1 MKSKF
6 LSLGIESTA
15 HTFGASIVSSDGKIL
30 ADVKDVY
37 KPATGSGIHPREASR
52 HHSNVAHVVIRDALE
67 KGNIKSSEIE
77 IISYSAGPGL
87 GPCLRV
93 GATVARTL
101 ALHLKRPLV
110 PVNHAIGHIEL
121 GCLTTGS
128 LDPVTLLVSGGHTMI
143 TAYNAGK
150 WRAFGETLDITAG
163 QLLDQLGRHAGY
175 SSPAGAVIEKLASG
189 SSRYLKLPYS
199 VKGNDVSLSG
209 ILTASKRLLDQGEG
223 IRDVCFSVQET
234 AFAMLTEVTERAV
247 AFLEKPEILLT
258 GGVAANTRLTEMLK
272 SMSEER
278 RVTFR
283 VIPRNY
289 AGDCGAQIAW
299 VGALAFRSGVQVP
312 VGSSWV
318 KQSWRFDGVE
328 VPWRIVN

>member
-1 MKSKF
+1 MKADF

-15 HTFGASIVSSDGKIL
+15 HTFGVSVVRSDGQIL
-30 ADVKDVY
+30 SDVKDVY
-37 KPATGSGIHPREASR
+37 RPTSGSGIHPREASR
-52 HHSNVAHVVIRDALE
+52 HHAIVAPTVVRQALE
-67 KGNIKSSEIE
+67 KASLRSPEVGM
-77 IISYSAGPGL
+77 ISYSAGPGL

-101 ALHLKRPLV
+101 ALRLKRPLV

-128 LDPVTLLVSGGHTMI
+128 IDPVTLLVSGGHTMI
-143 TAYNAGK
+143 TAYSSGK

-175 SSPAGAVIEKLASG
+175 SSPSGAVIEKLARE
-189 SSRYLKLPYS
+189 SSRYLQLPYS

-209 ILTASKRLLDQGEG
+209 ILTASKRLLDGG
-223 IRDVCFSVQET
+223 DRFSDVCFSVQET
-234 AFAMLTEVTERAV
+234 AFSMLTEVTERAV
-247 AFLEKPEILLT
+247 AFLEKGEVLLV
-258 GGVAANTRLTEMLK
+258 GGVAANSRLTAMLK
-272 SMSEER
+272 TMCEER
-278 RVTFR
+278 NVKFR

-299 VGALAFRSGVQVP
+299 SGALAFSSGVKVP
-312 VGSSWV
+312 VEDSWV

-328 VPWRIVN
+328 ALWRVVD